1 MAHIG
6 EEYGLGAGDH
16 LTIHVQRAANLGE
29 LEGGPDEMVQ
39 AGGDKEFF
47 KETIDEDPGD
57 PGIFHKTGEGGDAVG
72 HKGPNPGKGDGVEDN
87 HRRHRHQ
94 RQLGA
99 AVHRQ
104 RARQLNGRDFI
115 VHPRNRAAENNA
127 QENAH
132 IHHHKAQQLGLPGA
146 IIFTVNFFG
155 ESMGVFQPGV
165 VGAKK
170 HNKAHH

>member
-1 MAHIG
+1 
-6 EEYGLGAGDH
+6 
-16 LTIHVQRAANLGE
+16 
-29 LEGGPDEMVQ
+29 MVQ

-57 PGIFHKTGEGGDAVG
+57 PGIFIKPVRAEMPWVI
-72 HKGPNPGKGDGVEDN
+72 KGQIRKGDGVEDN

-104 RARQLNGRDFI
+104 RAGQLNGRDFI

-127 QENAH
+127 RKTP
-132 IHHHKAQQLGLPGA
+132 ISTTTKPSSW
-146 IIFTVNFFG
+146 VCP
-155 ESMGVFQPGV
+155 VP
-165 VGAKK
+165 
-170 HNKAHH
+170 